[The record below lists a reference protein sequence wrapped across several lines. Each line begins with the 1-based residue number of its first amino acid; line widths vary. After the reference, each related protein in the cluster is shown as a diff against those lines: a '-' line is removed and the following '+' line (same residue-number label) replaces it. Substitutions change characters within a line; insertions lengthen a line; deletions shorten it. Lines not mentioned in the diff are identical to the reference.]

1 MKVKKALALLLAL
14 VLTVGLL
21 PGRALAADDDEFTV
35 VNSEQELTD
44 ALNEGAEKIKLGKDI
59 SSKKEL
65 VLKQDIVFDLD
76 GHTWSG
82 TEFRVGK
89 RGDITV
95 QNGTVSFMVV
105 VDGGKLTLTKLKL
118 EGDIY
123 CEDGKLVSMEDCT
136 STGGNGD
143 DWPVGIIVREDGEVG
158 TIKNCTI
165 NLAGNMSPSPLLV
178 EGSIDSIEG
187 CTFTALNKGDERF
200 FNVVEI
206 YDGGSIGTIK
216 DCTITANG
224 KNYCAGIK
232 IWDGASVKSIEGCT
246 ITVKNTTTDEEK
258 DFDDGVRVDGELGA
272 VKECKITANC
282 AVNCYGRIDEIS
294 GCTLNGEWDCV
305 VAGQKSTIG
314 SILSNTMTVTAAYAR
329 GIQVAGSVGTVAYN
343 NMVQGVDTFLLVHEN
358 GNVDTFTNN
367 VGDYNVWLNKGGE
380 VGTISGNIICG
391 IGNDG
396 GTIALLGKNE
406 LSGGEN
412 GFYNE
417 GTIKKTDDSSPVDSL
432 DKSKW
437 YYDAMAYAYDENL
450 TFGIPDNQFK
460 PDDKLTRS
468 MLTQMLWSLEE
479 WPASKIGTFTD
490 VESGA
495 WYRNSVSWAADKKIV
510 EGYTDGSFKPDNNI
524 TREQVATILYR
535 YVKNS
540 GGDVSQRA
548 DLSRYS
554 DASQISSYALEAMQ
568 WANAEGLINGTT
580 GTTLSPKGNTTCAQ
594 MATIL
599 MNFMEE

>member
-1 MKVKKALALLLAL
+1 MKVKKTLALLLAL
-14 VLTVGLL
+14 VLTIGLL
-21 PGRALAADDDEFTV
+21 PGRALAADNDEFTV
-35 VNSEQELTD
+35 VNTEQELTD

-65 VLKQDIVFDLD
+65 VLKQDVVFDLD

-82 TEFRVGK
+82 TKFQVRR

-95 QNGTVSFMVV
+95 QNGTVSFSII

-123 CEDGKLVSMEDCT
+123 CVDGKLVSMEDCT

-143 DWPVGIIVREDGEVG
+143 DYPVGIIVREDGEVG

-165 NLAGNMSPSPLLV
+165 TLTGNVVPSPLVV
-178 EGSIDSIEG
+178 EGLVDTIEG
-187 CTFTALNKGDERF
+187 CTITATNKGAERF
-200 FNVVEI
+200 FNVVDI
-206 YDGGSIGTIK
+206 YDGGSVGTIK

-224 KNYCAGIK
+224 KNYCAGIY

-246 ITVKNTTTDEEK
+246 ITAKNTGDNGK
-258 DFDDGVRVDGELGA
+258 ANGLSVAGELGT
-272 VKECKITANC
+272 VKDCKITASC
-282 AVNCYGRIDEIS
+282 AINSYGEIDEIS
-294 GCTLNGEWDCV
+294 GCTLNAGTCIVSGEG
-305 VAGQKSTIG
+305 AIG
-314 SILSNTMTVTAAYAR
+314 SVLSNTMTAMETDYGR
-329 GIQVAGSVGTVAYN
+329 GIEIVDSSVGTIAYN
-343 NMVQGVDTFLLVHEN
+343 VHEVSYAFIQLHESGKVKTVMDN
-358 GNVDTFTNN
+358 AGNA
-367 VGDYNVWLNKGGE
+367 GILNYGK
-380 VGTISGNIICG
+380 VGTISGNVLWIIS
-391 IGNDG
+391 NE
-396 GTIALLGKNE
+396 GTIDLLGNNMI
-406 LSGGEN
+406 GRDN
-412 GFYNE
+412 GIINK

-450 TFGIPDNQFK
+450 TFGIPDGKFN

-468 MLTQMLWSLEE
+468 MLTQMLWNLEE
-479 WPASKIGTFTD
+479 RPASKIGTFTD
-490 VESGA
+490 VASGA

-554 DASQISSYALEAMQ
+554 DASQISAYALEAMQ